1 MIRNAWGAG
10 ERIEKGLSL
19 TARRLWKL
27 YRRCAAGDRRVRRL
41 TYAAAAVVAVCVVF
55 VPMLVV
61 LLAVG
66 VLGTYAVLRSPLCD
80 GIWVGEDVDD
90 WA

>member
-1 MIRNAWGAG
+1 M
-10 ERIEKGLSL
+10 
-19 TARRLWKL
+19 TARRLWRL

-41 TYAAAAVVAVCVVF
+41 SYAAVVVVAACAVF

-61 LLAVG
+61 LLAVA

-80 GIWVGEDVDD
+80 GLWVGDDVDD

>member
-1 MIRNAWGAG
+1 
-10 ERIEKGLSL
+10 LSL

-27 YRRCAAGDRRVRRL
+27 YRRCSAADPRVRWV
-41 TYAAAAVVAVCVVF
+41 AIGAGAVVAVCVVF

-61 LLAVG
+61 LLAVAVG
-66 VLGTYAVLRSPLCD
+66 GTYAVLRSPLCD
-80 GIWVGEDVDD
+80 GLWVGDDVDD